1 MEEARLSS
9 TLGNYWEQP
18 VSSVRER
25 KGPKSYA
32 EYEEALPPSFTVD
45 LEPPSSSRVIRK
57 RSKDRRFTPLS
68 SIRVGPFLQ
77 LQVTSHLSTEEMKRR
92 VSAKAPRQPNKRY
105 IQMRFLPNQPGKV
118 ELVWDPNSQT
128 WVDVGYKNIFTQDQF
143 GNFSLGKKQQH
154 DLLKVPEGHQIKKQK
169 QPESLGDRR
178 EKLIDQSDQR
188 SEAACVEGGVQAP
201 LSNSD
206 FDHFTTLVGSY
217 IDAFGMTDPGLDQ
230 ALTGAADLE
239 WPALK
244 V

>member
-1 MEEARLSS
+1 MEETRLSS

-18 VSSVRER
+18 LSSVRER

-32 EYEEALPPSFTVD
+32 EYGEALPPSFTVD
-45 LEPPSSSRVIRK
+45 SEPPNLSRETKK
-57 RSKDRRFTPLS
+57 RSKEHRFTLLS
-68 SIRVGPFLQ
+68 TARVGPFLEP
-77 LQVTSHLSTEEMKRR
+77 QVTSYLSTEEMKRR
-92 VSAKAPRQPNKRY
+92 VSAKAPRQAHKRY

-143 GNFSLGKKQQH
+143 GGFSLGEKQQSGI
-154 DLLKVPEGHQIKKQK
+154 LNAPERHEIKKQK
-169 QPESLGDRR
+169 QPQSLGDRR
-178 EKLIDQSDQR
+178 EKPIDQSDQR
-188 SEAACVEGGVQAP
+188 SKAACAEGGVQAP

-206 FDHFTTLVGSY
+206 FDHLTKLVGSY
-217 IDAFGMTDPGLDQ
+217 IDVFGMTDPGLDQ
-230 ALTGAADLE
+230 APTGAADLE